1 MKASPAERARPDRGP
16 VLWHPAFGVVAWAVY
31 LVSLVAVY
39 LIAFGKHSHACQSA
53 SVWAMAISLA
63 IALVTLP
70 VASARL
76 YARPWP
82 RSADLRASR
91 AFPVIVAGLVLAAG
105 SVAVIWTAINLT
117 IAQDPAGAWALAVP
131 AAAAPIAFLVSVLT
145 GPVGG
150 GPAESV
156 EATVEA
162 PPVPLERKE
171 PQVPEPEAKAV
182 EAEPA
187 SAEPETAEPQA
198 EPAEAETKTE
208 PEPEPAK
215 PEPETAEPQA
225 EPAEAE
231 TKTEP
236 EKQAI
241 PERVTAVSTGL
252 LSADWQQRMDS
263 GVKVVLDSAFWRKT
277 MKTLAEQSTELG
289 GLALTVR
296 APDALLIIG
305 IVFPKQISANTIRCV
320 FPTVEL
326 DRVRRAI
333 DAIAEEVG
341 IAPGDIT
348 ITWVHTH
355 PGMGV
360 WLSGIDQDTTR
371 SFRALDPDFTPI
383 VIDPHESS
391 LKNQIGVFDSAS
403 EKIGPLDLVEGLVN
417 RSASARLARSLSK
430 TYRDDGLA
438 PPIILLPGAATG

>member
-156 EATVEA
+156 EAAVEA

-187 SAEPETAEPQA
+187 SA
-198 EPAEAETKTE
+198 
-208 PEPEPAK
+208 
-215 PEPETAEPQA
+215 EPETAEPQA